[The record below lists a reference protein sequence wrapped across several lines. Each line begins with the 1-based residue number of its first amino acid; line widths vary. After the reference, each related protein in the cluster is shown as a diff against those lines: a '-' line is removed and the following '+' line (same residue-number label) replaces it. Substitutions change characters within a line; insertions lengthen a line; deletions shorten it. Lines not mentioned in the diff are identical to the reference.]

1 MLYVI
6 LVLNRIFFYLKYYNI
21 EIYKIYKID
30 FVFFIINLKI
40 KSLLIKVVMYEI
52 DEIM

>member
-6 LVLNRIFFYLKYYNI
+6 LVLNRIFFYLKYYM

-30 FVFFIINLKI
+30 FGFFIINLKI
-40 KSLLIKVVMYEI
+40 KSLLIKVVMDEI